1 MHRVRDNDDA
11 EPAYTDEVYK
21 YLDRT
26 CPHLLGSND
35 PPSEIE
41 ARDIVSFI
49 HDAQSELEEADN
61 EILSLQKAMKLAK
74 EKRSRIA
81 RCIAAPRAI
90 LSSIRRVPP
99 EILILIFAWALPTK
113 TYHVFDVKSVPWVLG
128 QVCGRWRAAALSF
141 TSLWSTFS
149 LTKYPRRASLHPE
162 YLVFLLNSALSRS
175 RHKALTFHYSPHT
188 RRYPHNHLF
197 IQALVRHAPRW
208 AHVTLT
214 AVSEHLV
221 PHFFPA
227 KGNLLALQRLVLGR
241 QSTGFVDLFEEAP
254 RLYDV
259 AYQPPPPTS
268 SAFSFPWPQLTS
280 IAIQDRFNTVLSVIK
295 ICTKLEC
302 LNYQLGFFSIW
313 WDRNGVVSPRVVH
326 NTLRMLRLDCPATL
340 LPTVSFPSLQSLE
353 IEGLSAEEYLGPLA
367 IFIQTSGCSLQTLS
381 LPLFKGIPH
390 DLYEVLKL
398 CSEVCSLK
406 LEIKD
411 PGTAFQDL
419 LKFLSQKGEH
429 CDAEVSPVLP
439 KLRRLH
445 IGIRRDPGDDTLASE
460 QEASSYTVVDMIS
473 CRWAGNTDSGER
485 LRSVV
490 YCADFANDLKPSEID
505 RLEVMKRE
513 GLKVSVSLNGEF
525 VFPSGAG
532 YGF

>member
-1 MHRVRDNDDA
+1 MRRVRDDDA
-11 EPAYTDEVYK
+11 ESAYTDEVYK

-41 ARDIVSFI
+41 ARNILSFI
-49 HDAQSELEEADN
+49 HDAQSELQEADN
-61 EILSLQKAMKLAK
+61 EILSLHKAMELAK

-149 LTKYPRRASLHPE
+149 LTKYPRRASLHPD
-162 YLVFLLNSALSRS
+162 YLIFLLNSALSRS

-214 AVSEHLV
+214 SVPEHLV

-241 QSTGFVDLFEEAP
+241 QSTGF
-254 RLYDV
+254 
-259 AYQPPPPTS
+259 PPPPTS

-280 IAIQDRFNTVLSVIK
+280 IAIQDRFNTVLSVITR
-295 ICTKLEC
+295 CTKLEC
-302 LNYQLGFFSIW
+302 LNYQLGFLAIW
-313 WDRNGVVSPRVVH
+313 WDRNGAVVPRVVH
-326 NTLRMLRLDCPATL
+326 TRLRMLRLDCPAIL
-340 LPTVSFPSLQSLE
+340 LPAVSFPSLQSLE
-353 IEGLSAEEYLGPLA
+353 IEGVSAEEYMGSLA

-381 LPLFKGIPH
+381 LPLFKGISH

-419 LKFLSQKGEH
+419 LKFLSQNGEH

-445 IGIRRDPGDDTLASE
+445 IGIRRDPGDDTLTSE

-473 CRWAGNTDSGER
+473 CRWAGNKDSGER
-485 LRSVV
+485 LRSIV

-505 RLEVMKRE
+505 RLETMKRE

-525 VFPSGAG
+525 GFLSGTS
-532 YGF
+532 YEF